1 MKELSLSMRKSIIL
15 LISLATFI
23 SCNNSASK
31 DTPDEDSL
39 AMEEELLPE
48 ERLAWVT
55 EYDSVKN
62 ECILKQQRKLDPE
75 KLNPQAMIAD
85 INAAWEHIKLEFRK
99 ISNDTLYVAIPQSD
113 YLTQQMGS
121 SGSSE
126 YIATTTFNLT
136 ELKGIKF
143 VNYDFVEGDHLSP
156 GTFSRVNFK
165 DFQ

>member
-1 MKELSLSMRKSIIL
+1 MRKSIIL

-31 DTPDEDSL
+31 DTPEEDSL

-48 ERLAWVT
+48 ERIAWVT
-55 EYDSVKN
+55 EYDSIKN
-62 ECILKQQRKLDPE
+62 EYVLKQQRKLNPE
-75 KLNPQAMIAD
+75 TLTPQAMIAD
-85 INAAWEHIKLEFRK
+85 INAAWNEIKLEFRK
-99 ISNDTLYVAIPQSD
+99 ISNDTLYVAIPKSD

-126 YIATTTFNLT
+126 YMATTTFNLT
-136 ELKGIKF
+136 ELKGIRY
-143 VNYDFVEGDHLSP
+143 VNYDFIEGDHLSP
-156 GTFSRVNFK
+156 GTFSRDNFK